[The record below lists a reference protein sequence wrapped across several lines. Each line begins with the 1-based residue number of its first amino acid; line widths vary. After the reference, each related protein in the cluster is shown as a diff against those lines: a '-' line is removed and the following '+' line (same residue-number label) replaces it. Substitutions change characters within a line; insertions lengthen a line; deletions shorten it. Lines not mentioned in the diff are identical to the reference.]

1 MNIIATIFSSLY
13 QQIVLFASCLFLLQ
27 LPWDK
32 WRSCRTL
39 TAFFISWLPIFL
51 IQNFNNNWVLLSL
64 FLVLGIFTVTLHVI
78 TGCRYFHALLS
89 ICIGYFIMLFLNM
102 PFLFVCY
109 LLWDPQLI
117 FGSAWF
123 SFGIA
128 VISSVFQY
136 LVIRRLPVHQL
147 FKSLC
152 RIPVSISYF
161 ILLFLTVLALLCSL
175 NTEITYIPN
184 FVKNFLIVFL
194 ILISGLIF
202 VHQIQINRRSTM
214 ELHYYKQ
221 YLPVLDNL
229 IQKVRETQ
237 HGHNNTIQAIL
248 HLIDVDSDNEKIS
261 EALSNYTNELQKTLL
276 PSSLLRLENKLLA
289 ALLYHK
295 HCQAAEQGMT
305 IHFHIADPMCRCRAS
320 EFELVD
326 AVGILVDNALEASHA
341 GDNIYVSIH
350 ASHHNGTEGI
360 KIVVDNPGQT
370 VNDDFREQI
379 LKKGYTTKTVEAEK
393 HGLGL
398 SILQNIVKKHNGAL
412 MISNTLHDE
421 LRYISFTLLL

>member
-1 MNIIATIFSSLY
+1 
-13 QQIVLFASCLFLLQ
+13 
-27 LPWDK
+27 
-32 WRSCRTL
+32 
-39 TAFFISWLPIFL
+39 
-51 IQNFNNNWVLLSL
+51 
-64 FLVLGIFTVTLHVI
+64 
-78 TGCRYFHALLS
+78 
-89 ICIGYFIMLFLNM
+89 
-102 PFLFVCY
+102 
-109 LLWDPQLI
+109 
-117 FGSAWF
+117 
-123 SFGIA
+123 
-128 VISSVFQY
+128 
-136 LVIRRLPVHQL
+136 
-147 FKSLC
+147 
-152 RIPVSISYF
+152 
-161 ILLFLTVLALLCSL
+161 
-175 NTEITYIPN
+175 
-184 FVKNFLIVFL
+184 
-194 ILISGLIF
+194 
-202 VHQIQINRRSTM
+202 M
-214 ELHYYKQ
+214 ELHYYEQ

-261 EALSNYTNELQKTLL
+261 EALSNYTNELQKSLL

-305 IHFHIADPMCRCRAS
+305 IHFHIADPMCRCQTS

-370 VNDDFREQI
+370 VNDAFREQI
-379 LKKGYTTKTVEAEK
+379 LKRGYTTKTVEAEK

-412 MISNTLHDE
+412 MISNALHDE
-421 LRYISFTLLL
+421 LQYISFTLLL